1 MAADGISIPSTKP
14 YLIRALHG
22 WCSDNGFTPFIA
34 VFVDGRV
41 EVPMEFVKNDEIV
54 LNLSSEACHQLDL
67 GNEWVSFQARFGGVP
82 KRVMVPVTHVLAIYA
97 RENGQGMSFP
107 FDGAKTPDS
116 SNASEDSGDA
126 PKKAPRPT
134 LTIVK

>member
-14 YLIRALHG
+14 YLIRALHE

-116 SNASEDSGDA
+116 SNASEGSGDA
-126 PKKAPRPT
+126 PKKVPRPT

>member
-1 MAADGISIPSTKP
+1 MAADGVSIPSTKP
-14 YLIRALHG
+14 YLIRALHE

-67 GNEWVSFQARFGGVP
+67 GNEWVSFQARFGGIP

-107 FDGAKTPDS
+107 FDGAKTPDQ
-116 SNASEDSGDA
+116 SNASGGGDDA

>member
-14 YLIRALHG
+14 YLIRALHE

-107 FDGAKTPDS
+107 FDGAKNPDP
-116 SNASEDSGDA
+116 SNTSEVASDA
-126 PKKAPRPT
+126 PKKLRPA

>member
-14 YLIRALHG
+14 YLIRALHE

-107 FDGAKTPDS
+107 FDGAKNPDPS
-116 SNASEDSGDA
+116 KLSEDASDA
-126 PKKAPRPT
+126 PKKPRPA

>member
-1 MAADGISIPSTKP
+1 MAADGVSIPSTKP
-14 YLIRALHG
+14 YLIRALHE

-41 EVPMEFVKNDEIV
+41 EVPMEFVKNYEIV

-116 SNASEDSGDA
+116 SNASEGSGDA

>member
-1 MAADGISIPSTKP
+1 MATDGISIPSTKP
-14 YLIRALHG
+14 YLIRALHE

-67 GNEWVSFQARFGGVP
+67 GNEWVSFQARFSGVP

-107 FDGAKTPDS
+107 FDGAKTPDL
-116 SNASEDSGDA
+116 SNASEGGGDA

>member
-14 YLIRALHG
+14 YLIRALHE

-107 FDGAKTPDS
+107 FDGAKTPDP
-116 SNASEDSGDA
+116 SNASDGASDA
-126 PKKAPRPT
+126 PKKPRPA

>member
-14 YLIRALHG
+14 YLIRALHE

-34 VFVDGRV
+34 VFVDASV

-107 FDGAKTPDS
+107 FDGAKNPDS
-116 SNASEDSGDA
+116 SNTTEVASDA
-126 PKKAPRPT
+126 PKKPRPA

>member
-14 YLIRALHG
+14 YLIRALHE

-34 VFVDGRV
+34 VFVDSRV

-107 FDGAKTPDS
+107 FDGAKTPDL
-116 SNASEDSGDA
+116 SNTGEVDGDV

>member
-1 MAADGISIPSTKP
+1 MAADGVSIPSTKP
-14 YLIRALHG
+14 YLIRALHE

-107 FDGAKTPDS
+107 FDGAKTPDP
-116 SNASEDSGDA
+116 SNASDGASDA
-126 PKKAPRPT
+126 PKKPRPA